1 VLEEPE
7 WWEPEARE
15 PEAWGP
21 EALEPGA
28 RESRLGACDRPAST
42 IYRKVGPKARRKRRT
57 LIGRPMGEQKLVEQN
72 RTRTAPG
79 NTLPPSG
86 GPTSVIVEAGFS
98 RYLLYLH
105 THKIKKNN
113 NSKQNKKK

>member
-1 VLEEPE
+1 
-7 WWEPEARE
+7 
-15 PEAWGP
+15 
-21 EALEPGA
+21 
-28 RESRLGACDRPAST
+28 
-42 IYRKVGPKARRKRRT
+42 
-57 LIGRPMGEQKLVEQN
+57 MGEQKLVEQN

-105 THKIKKNN
+105 TQNTKGQLGTDNKTKEMKKT
-113 NSKQNKKK
+113 